1 MNILQVSFH
10 VFFWQLRAFGGRS
23 VGFYSEFI
31 KECVPC
37 PPCAPHIPF
46 VSCVPYLPCVPC
58 VLSRRRR
65 HQKLTTEGR
74 PKVDPRWST
83 LIWSRTAT
91 DRRSCLRTSTN
102 LVHIYILYIYKS
114 HQCSNFNQS
123 INVPILISGR
133 GATFISD
140 DIFTNCKL
148 CPLLAAY

>member
-1 MNILQVSFH
+1 MHHEYHMNHVYFH
-10 VFFWQLRAFGGRS
+10 AEGAKVDRRS
-23 VGFYSEFI
+23 
-31 KECVPC
+31 
-37 PPCAPHIPF
+37 
-46 VSCVPYLPCVPC
+46 
-58 VLSRRRR
+58 
-65 HQKLTTEGR
+65 TTEGR

-140 DIFTNCKL
+140 DIFYFINSCRIEVGVFINSEIFEVKMSG
-148 CPLLAAY
+148 C